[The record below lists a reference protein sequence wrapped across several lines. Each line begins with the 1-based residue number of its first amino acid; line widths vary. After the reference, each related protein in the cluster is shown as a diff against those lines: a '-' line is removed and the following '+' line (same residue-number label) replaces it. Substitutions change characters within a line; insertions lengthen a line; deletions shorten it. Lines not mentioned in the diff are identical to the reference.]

1 MARDMDKDTLQNFIA
16 KNVATLIDGGLVN
29 LGIGLP
35 TRVPNFLPEG
45 ANLIL
50 HSENGF
56 VGIGPSPKGVDD
68 PLYDPHISNAGGLP
82 SSITIDGAFFDSNV
96 SFGIVRGGHLKATV
110 LGALQVDKDGNLAN
124 YMIPGKMVPGM
135 GGAMDLV
142 TGAELVIV
150 AMEHTQKGSLKILN
164 ECSLPL
170 TGKKCVDWI
179 VTEMGVIKVTEKG
192 LLLTKKNK
200 DYTVEEIQAAIE
212 PKLMVAETLEE
223 MLEL

>member
-1 MARDMDKDTLQNFIA
+1 MARDMDKNTLQDFVA
-16 KNVATLIDGGLVN
+16 KNVATLINGGLVN

-45 ANLIL
+45 AKLML

-82 SSITIDGAFFDSNV
+82 SSITKDGAFFDSTV
-96 SFGIVRGGHLKATV
+96 SFGIVRGGHLKATI
-110 LGALQVDKDGNLAN
+110 LGALQVDEKGNIAN

-142 TGAELVIV
+142 TGAESVIV
-150 AMEHTQKGSLKILN
+150 AMEHTQKGALKILK
-164 ECSLPL
+164 ECTLPL
-170 TGKKCVDWI
+170 TGKKCVNWI
-179 VTEMGVIKVTEKG
+179 VTEMGVIQVTEKG
-192 LLLTKKNK
+192 LVLTRKNK
-200 DYTVEEIQAAIE
+200 DYTVEEIQAATE
-212 PKLMVAETLEE
+212 PKLIIADDLGE

>member
-1 MARDMDKDTLQNFIA
+1 MARDMDKNTLQDFVA

-45 ANLIL
+45 AKLIL

-56 VGIGPSPKGVDD
+56 IGIGPSPKGVDD

-82 SSITIDGAFFDSNV
+82 ASITKDGAFFDSTV
-96 SFGIVRGGHLKATV
+96 SFGLVRGGHLKATI
-110 LGALQVDKDGNLAN
+110 LGALQVDAAGNLAN

-142 TGAELVIV
+142 TGAEMVIV
-150 AMEHTQKGSLKILN
+150 AMEHTQKGALKILN
-164 ECSLPL
+164 KCSLPL
-170 TGKKCVDWI
+170 TGKTCVDWI
-179 VTEMGVIKVTEKG
+179 VTEMGVIKVTEEG

-200 DYTVEEIQAAIE
+200 DYTIEEIQEATE
-212 PKLMVAETLEE
+212 PKLIIAENLGE

>member
-1 MARDMDKDTLQNFIA
+1 MAKDMDKNTLQDFVA

-56 VGIGPSPKGVDD
+56 VGIGPSPKGEDD
-68 PLYDPHISNAGGLP
+68 PLYDPCVANAGGLP
-82 SSITIDGAFFDSNV
+82 SSITAEGAFFDSSV
-96 SFGIVRGGHLKATV
+96 SFGLVRGGHLKATI
-110 LGALQVDKDGNLAN
+110 LGALQVDEKGNLAN

-142 TGAELVIV
+142 TGAGLVIV
-150 AMEHTQKGSLKILN
+150 AMEHTQKGALKILK

-170 TGKKCVDWI
+170 TGKACVDWI
-179 VTEMGVIKVTEKG
+179 VTEMGVMKVTEEG

-200 DYTVEEIQAAIE
+200 DYSVEEIQEATE
-212 PKLMVAETLEE
+212 PKLIIAEDLGE

>member
-1 MARDMDKDTLQNFIA
+1 MARDMEKNELQDFVA

-35 TRVPNFLPEG
+35 TRVPNFLPKG
-45 ANLIL
+45 AKLML

-68 PLYDPHISNAGGLP
+68 PLYDKHISNAGGLP
-82 SSITIDGAFFDSNV
+82 ASITIDGAFFDSTV
-96 SFGIVRGGHLKATV
+96 SFGIVRGGHLKATI
-110 LGALQVDKDGNLAN
+110 LGALQVDVKGNIAN
-124 YMIPGKMVPGM
+124 YKIPGKMVPGM

-142 TGAELVIV
+142 TGAGMVIV
-150 AMEHTQKGSLKILN
+150 AMEHTQKGALKILN

-170 TGKKCVDWI
+170 TGKSCVDWI
-179 VTEMGVIKVTEKG
+179 VTEMGVIKVTEEG

-200 DYTVEEIQAAIE
+200 DYTIEEIQAATE
-212 PKLMVAETLEE
+212 PKLIIAENLGE